1 MRMFKALRGVCV
13 VACIA
18 TTVTLALGAGVGLAA
33 DYQDANG
40 NVCEG
45 NFEFTGGCEW
55 GTHVTGS
62 DNVALG
68 KAMMPELTS
77 GTGNVALDFGAL
89 AADATGTDNVGI
101 GREALVSNTTGSSS
115 VALGAEAGFNLT
127 TGSNNIDISN
137 AGVAAEGGA
146 TRIGTEGKQTQAFV
160 AGIYPT
166 NLAGCFVQVTPA
178 GELGCNPTAAAE
190 GKEGKEGAAG
200 KEGKEGAP
208 GKDGAEGKEGK
219 EGAPGKDGAEGKE
232 GKEGPPGKDGAE
244 GKEGKEG
251 APGKDGA
258 EGKEGATGKEGKE
271 GAPGKE
277 GKEGK
282 TGATGPAGSAA
293 IATFRSTK
301 PVASGHCLDATE
313 NAAQGNGVCP
323 GPTTGY
329 SISPLLDGPTPA
341 NGATVTD
348 LYADSNATVTGS
360 ETAFV
365 AVVDN
370 TTGTTLLS
378 CTVNSASKGHC
389 SNASGSGSVAGGDN
403 IEVKV
408 TVNGSS
414 ASQWRV
420 RFRY

>member
-1 MRMFKALRGVCV
+1 MASRP
-13 VACIA
+13 
-18 TTVTLALGAGVGLAA
+18 TTRT
-33 DYQDANG
+33 ANG

-89 AADATGTDNVGI
+89 ASDTTGTDNVGI
-101 GREALVSNTTGSSS
+101 GREALAFNTTGSSS
-115 VALGAEAGFNLT
+115 VALGTEAGFNLT
-127 TGSNNIDISN
+127 TGSNNVDISN
-137 AGVAAEGGA
+137 AGVAAEAGT

-166 NLAGCFVQVTPA
+166 HLTGCFVQVTSE
-178 GELGCNPTAAAE
+178 GQLGCNPTAAAE
-190 GKEGKEGAAG
+190 GKEGKEG
-200 KEGKEGAP
+200 KEGAP
-208 GKDGAEGKEGK
+208 GK
-219 EGAPGKDGAEGKE
+219 EGA
-232 GKEGPPGKDGAE
+232 
-244 GKEGKEG
+244 
-251 APGKDGA
+251 
-258 EGKEGATGKEGKE
+258 
-271 GAPGKE
+271 E

-301 PVASGHCLDATE
+301 SVASGHCLYATE
-313 NAAQGNGVCP
+313 SGASGSGVCP

-341 NGATVTD
+341 NGATATD
-348 LYADSNATVTGS
+348 LYADSNATVSGS
-360 ETAFV
+360 ETVLV

-378 CTVNSASKGHC
+378 CIVNSASKGHC
-389 SNASGSGSVAGGDN
+389 SNASGSGSAAAGDN

-408 TVNGSS
+408 TVNGTG
-414 ASQWRV
+414 ANNSQWRV